1 MLEDIGFKY
10 MEEVDPFDGGPHYRS
25 KLTDLRPYKDFCCIK
40 KDDLSKNLNTNNIFI
55 SDETEK
61 KIIIRPCTLLLRP
74 FTQIILKKL
83 HQMNFLR
90 ASTFNSE
97 GLKNE
102 I

>member
-25 KLTDLRPYKDFCCIK
+25 KLIDLRPYKDFCCIK

-55 SDETEK
+55 SDETENNNPAVYF
-61 KIIIRPCTLLLRP
+61 IANAIHTNNIEE
-74 FTQIILKKL
+74 
-83 HQMNFLR
+83 
-90 ASTFNSE
+90 ASPDELFK
-97 GLKNE
+97 GFY